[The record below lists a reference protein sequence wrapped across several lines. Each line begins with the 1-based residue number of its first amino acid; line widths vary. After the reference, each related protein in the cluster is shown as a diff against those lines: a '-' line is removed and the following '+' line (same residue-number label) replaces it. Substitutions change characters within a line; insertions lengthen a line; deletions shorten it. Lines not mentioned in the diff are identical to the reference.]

1 MVEIRSFAELLADL
15 GRLGSSFRSLI
26 ACPGEDSI
34 KHWYRLREDG
44 NTILN
49 HMRYHSAINRMGL
62 FKSVP
67 KFERLGVNGA
77 SARSCYFDN
86 DPLFKGLVGFELEP
100 RYRSF
105 KAESMFRIDTIF
117 LDGSRF
123 TRELCFSS
131 GLIFQPVIAV
141 DPEIAS
147 DSGKLW
153 IEHKFELLD
162 RCARGCEMLIDIIE
176 KETAPPQQAD
186 NPNHADNQA
195 DENGVIDAVA
205 RSMIW
210 GNDKFNDIPPRGIKV
225 LSLLLD
231 AYRDGNRVVT
241 LGEIEELEVSVDGG
255 MIDQVFRVKG
265 KRHPVS
271 KIIDNLRGGRYR
283 LKPPRKNT

>member
-15 GRLGSSFRSLI
+15 RRLGSSFRSLI
-26 ACPGEDSI
+26 AYTGEDSI
-34 KHWYRLREDG
+34 KHWNTLREDG
-44 NTILN
+44 KTILN
-49 HMRYHSAINRMGL
+49 HLRYHGAINRMGL

-67 KFERLGVNGA
+67 NYERLGLIGA
-77 SARSCYFDN
+77 SPRSCYLEDA
-86 DPLFKGLVGFELEP
+86 PLFKGLVGFELEP

-105 KAESMFRIDTIF
+105 KADRMTIF
-117 LDGSRF
+117 SDGSRF

-141 DPEIAS
+141 DPEIAG

-153 IEHKFELLD
+153 IVHKFELLD
-162 RCARGCEMLIDIIE
+162 RCARGCEMIVEIIE
-176 KETAPPQQAD
+176 REMA
-186 NPNHADNQA
+186 ADNQA
-195 DENGVIDAVA
+195 DEDGVIDSVA
-205 RSMIW
+205 RSMVW
-210 GNDKFNDIPPRGIKV
+210 GIDKFNDIPPRGIKV

-241 LGEIEELEVSVDGG
+241 LGEIEVLEVSVDGG